1 MDLLPDLRHCVFGS
15 GQNNAKQ
22 LNEEEDQMMMQ
33 SPTLTP
39 SDLIRRVAEE
49 TQCLMD
55 MRRESMENGD
65 LPEIPEEQDEI
76 IQLYQNGITL
86 IGKAW
91 ELQTEATEARE
102 QLRHTAP
109 DENEADALELTETQI
124 LDILWGLFD
133 TTVRLEALEDRQAI
147 YTLTQEI
154 MDFHGLDLRV
164 QSN

>member
-1 MDLLPDLRHCVFGS
+1 
-15 GQNNAKQ
+15 
-22 LNEEEDQMMMQ
+22 MMMQ
-33 SPTLTP
+33 NQTLTP

-55 MRRESMENGD
+55 MRRESMEHGD

-91 ELQTEATEARE
+91 DLQTEAAAARE

-109 DENEADALELTETQI
+109 DEDETDTWELTETQI
-124 LDILWGLFD
+124 LGILWGLFD
-133 TTVRLEALEDRQAI
+133 TAVRLETLEDRQTI
-147 YTLTQEI
+147 YALTQEI

>member
-1 MDLLPDLRHCVFGS
+1 
-15 GQNNAKQ
+15 
-22 LNEEEDQMMMQ
+22 MMMQ
-33 SPTLTP
+33 NQTLTP

-55 MRRESMENGD
+55 MRRESMEHGD

-91 ELQTEATEARE
+91 DLQTEAAAVRE

-109 DENEADALELTETQI
+109 DEDETDTWELTETQI
-124 LDILWGLFD
+124 LGILWGLFD
-133 TTVRLEALEDRQAI
+133 TAVRLETLEDRQTI
-147 YTLTQEI
+147 YALTQEI